1 MMENILHLFHA
12 NLRLPPVTQR
22 ASVVQVAN
30 DKLLALSTVAHKLE
44 P

>member
-1 MMENILHLFHA
+1 MENIYTCFMQTSDFH
-12 NLRLPPVTQR
+12 PWPQR